1 MFYSSIAIK
10 KTGLTNQIFALI
22 ASVIIAHKNN
32 HKVVVFDSF
41 LNDYSKNKYTAI
53 SHIFNINQINTFLR
67 EKYNIIIT
75 DKYNTSFQISHV
87 KYGTETNNID
97 ITEYV
102 IKNFY
107 KNNTLRINK
116 NTNFNNILGDPCVG
130 MEKKIFLNYK
140 INGYQIEEIYEEN
153 LKNNISIDF
162 FNSKYVYP
170 LNATNFS
177 NNYMFQDILKN
188 IYYNNFFLEKSD
200 NILKQFDSN
209 KKINVIHLRLEN
221 DAIKH
226 WSKMNNSSEETFK
239 SYIENKYIQLFKKY
253 ISSTDQNI
261 LLSSTLNTS
270 VVNFLLENNYN
281 FKFIPKFFD
290 DREKNAIVDFLVSKC
305 CNNIFIGNGGSTFS
319 FYIEKSIQNKVKMIY
334 IDLDKIYNDECVFD
348 NL

>member
-1 MFYSSIAIK
+1 MYYAKISDNF
-10 KTGLTNQIFALI
+10 TGFTNQIFSLI
-22 ASVIIAHKNN
+22 TSIIIAHKEGE
-32 HKVVVFDSF
+32 KVIVVDNF
-41 LNDYSKNKYTAI
+41 LNDISKNDYTPI
-53 SHIFNINQINTFLR
+53 SDIFDISKINIFLKNT
-67 EKYNIIIT
+67 YNIIIV
-75 DKYNTSFQISHV
+75 DRNNINFELSSV
-87 KYGTETNNID
+87 KYGTETNKLD
-97 ITEYV
+97 LTEHI
-102 IKNFY
+102 IKEFY
-107 KNNTLRINK
+107 TNNKLYINK
-116 NTNFNNILGDPCVG
+116 DTIFNNINGDPCYG
-130 MEKKIFLNYK
+130 TQKNIFLNYK
-140 INGYQIEEIYEEN
+140 INDYLIEEIYEEN

-348 NL
+348 N